1 MLAFVFTDFVFIHFA
16 VCQPVYS
23 LVLSVPCLRMLCFS
37 FQLSPL
43 SYFLC
48 CIVPLCHFSA
58 SLCFCYPSFCLLYHF
73 LIQYLLTCLPVFSN
87 YVDFSFFIFVNI
99 YTYYDMV
106 GCTTCADALL
116 DLVVCVPFS
125 DLYLFKIGIG
135 MRSSLI
141 IVCINSVFPFISFS
155 IFSWPGANWVFFPM
169 FFHAMCRK

>member
-1 MLAFVFTDFVFIHFA
+1 M
-16 VCQPVYS
+16 YS
-23 LVLSVPCLRMLCFS
+23 LVLSVPCLRMLCFC

-73 LIQYLLTCLPVFSN
+73 LIQYLLTFLLVLGN
-87 YVDFSFFIFVNI
+87 YFDFYFFIFVHI
-99 YTYYDMV
+99 YTYYVMV
-106 GCTTCADALL
+106 GRMTCADALS
-116 DLVVCVPFS
+116 DLVVCACAFS

-141 IVCINSVFPFISFS
+141 IVCINSVFPFISFP
-155 IFSWPGANWVFFPM
+155 FSVGLALTGFFFKVFIRFLCQIKSLRL
-169 FFHAMCRK
+169 FERVTFLII